1 MNDRMQTLIEM
12 NFGMELF
19 CSGLN
24 CVDENVRV
32 YLIVYKI
39 KECHIEKK
47 I

>member
-1 MNDRMQTLIEM
+1 MNDQMQHQVEM
-12 NFGMELF
+12 SFGMELF

-32 YLIVYKI
+32 YLVVCKI
-39 KECHIEKK
+39 KERNIEKK